1 MHKNNKSLRK
11 QKKKS
16 QVFDQN
22 FENQRKSRFKK
33 KKKAEG
39 KPTWSSKSDQGLPEP
54 GCPTDICSGFH
65 ILKFT

>member
-1 MHKNNKSLRK
+1 LIRILKTKERAGS
-11 QKKKS
+11 
-16 QVFDQN
+16 
-22 FENQRKSRFKK
+22 KK
-33 KKKAEG
+33 KKTEG

>member
-1 MHKNNKSLRK
+1 LIRVLKTKERAGS
-11 QKKKS
+11 
-16 QVFDQN
+16 
-22 FENQRKSRFKK
+22 